1 MTRENVHELKI
12 TQSNFNMVVSGGMG
26 FQIRKHDRDFREGDI
41 IFLKEFKNDRFTG
54 RTKPCKLNLIL
65 THADGLKEGFCL
77 LNIKLI
83 SIHINLRGKRYVTR
97 I

>member
-1 MTRENVHELKI
+1 MRPVHELKI
-12 TQSNFNMVVSGGMG
+12 TPNNFNMVITGGMT

-41 IFLKEFKNDRFTG
+41 LYLKEFKNKKIFTG

-65 THADGLKEGFCL
+65 THTSGLQEGFCL
-77 LNIKLI
+77 LNIKPV
-83 SIHINLRGKRYVTR
+83 SIHIDKEGKRYVTK